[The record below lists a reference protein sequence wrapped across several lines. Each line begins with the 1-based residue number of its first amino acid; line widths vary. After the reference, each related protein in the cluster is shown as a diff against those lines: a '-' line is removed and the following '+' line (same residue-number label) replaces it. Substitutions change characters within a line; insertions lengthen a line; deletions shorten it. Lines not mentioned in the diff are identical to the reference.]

1 MLSVDCLSDCLFF
14 QGGFLNLFIHNAID
28 QSPRNYQRLIFIGSK
43 CLLKVS
49 IIKGAGEGL
58 ICHRPKSTNVF
69 IVGEGSV
76 QGVNYKRGSGG
87 ADLFAIDQNPRMYL
101 SSETLRVG
109 SKCQL
114 FSISMARYLAAKKA

>member
-14 QGGFLNLFIHNAID
+14 QGGFLNLFIYNAID
-28 QSPRNYQRLIFIGSK
+28 QSPRNYQGLIFIGSK

-58 ICHRPKSTNVF
+58 ICHRSKSTNVF
-69 IVGEGSV
+69 IVGEGCV

-87 ADLFAIDQNPRMYL
+87 ALFAIDQNPQMYL
-101 SSETLRVG
+101 SSETLRVS

-114 FSISMARYLAAKKA
+114 FTIP